1 VAAGDGFDGEME
13 ASTIGLSTST
23 LAKFKISLTP
33 LKVCDE
39 RLDGGLSS
47 GVAARRCGSNMTD

>member
-13 ASTIGLSTST
+13 ASTIGFPTST

-47 GVAARRCGSNMTD
+47 GVAARR